1 MRGAV
6 AYRLVAGK
14 ASKTFGAAIAEKDAD
29 GNCLLGAMAGLLCVR
44 VAVLVCRASRSRRS

>member
-44 VAVLVCRASRSRRS
+44 VAVLVCREK